1 MKKTVNN
8 ITTATQKEDFIMA
21 GKYVPLSSLKPGNV
35 ARVRELTMGGNLRRR
50 MLDLGLIRGTRIE
63 VINRSPFGDPVA
75 YSFRGALIALRSEEA
90 SGIIVEV

>member
-1 MKKTVNN
+1 
-8 ITTATQKEDFIMA
+8 
-21 GKYVPLSSLKPGNV
+21 
-35 ARVRELTMGGNLRRR
+35 

-90 SGIIVEV
+90 SGIIVEI

>member
-1 MKKTVNN
+1 
-8 ITTATQKEDFIMA
+8 MA

-63 VINRSPFGDPVA
+63 VINRSPFGG
-75 YSFRGALIALRSEEA
+75 SGGIFISRGSHRSSE
-90 SGIIVEV
+90 